1 MNANTFIRSGY
12 MRVLS
17 EVTKMD
23 KEKMKNNLEEL
34 EKQLNASANPE
45 LLEYGKKLKEILD
58 ALRKEEKEEG
68 EVADEEPRKGRIIEA
83 ACDMATVSA

>member
-1 MNANTFIRSGY
+1 MDANTFIRSGY
-12 MRVLS
+12 MRILS

>member
-1 MNANTFIRSGY
+1 
-12 MRVLS
+12 
-17 EVTKMD
+17 MD

-83 ACDMATVSA
+83 ACDMATISA

>member
-1 MNANTFIRSGY
+1 MDANTFIRSGY

>member
-1 MNANTFIRSGY
+1 MDANTFIRSGY

-34 EKQLNASANPE
+34 EKQLNASTNPE

-68 EVADEEPRKGRIIEA
+68 EVADEEPRRGRIIEA

>member
-1 MNANTFIRSGY
+1 MDANTFIRSGY

-34 EKQLNASANPE
+34 EKQLNASTNPE

>member
-1 MNANTFIRSGY
+1 MDANTFIRSGY

-23 KEKMKNNLEEL
+23 KEKIKNNLEEL
-34 EKQLNASANPE
+34 EKQLNASTNPE